1 MKLFNDSKQFS
12 LSDSFGSQLNRR
24 SPRREEGVQSL
35 SDDGRSLFASRESKE
50 DLHYLFTS

>member
-1 MKLFNDSKQFS
+1 MKLFHDPNQVS
-12 LSDSFGSQLNRR
+12 LFDSFGSQLNRR

-50 DLHYLFTS
+50 DFYTLFAS

>member
-1 MKLFNDSKQFS
+1 MKLFNGSKQVS

-35 SDDGRSLFASRESKE
+35 SDDGRSLFANRESKE
-50 DLHYLFTS
+50 DLHYLFAS